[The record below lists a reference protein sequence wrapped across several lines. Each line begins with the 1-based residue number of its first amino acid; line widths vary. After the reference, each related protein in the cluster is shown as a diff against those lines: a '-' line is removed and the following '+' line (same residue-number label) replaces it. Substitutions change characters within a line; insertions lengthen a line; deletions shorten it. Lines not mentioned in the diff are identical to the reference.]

1 MLSETEW
8 VLERMRLYDLTRTH
22 PTWSLRQYARQLGH
36 DVKWVSKWLGRIKTA
51 SSVTMEVF
59 KSKSRA
65 PKTIYRRIEEKA
77 KEIVCDLRQQLSL
90 KFHRNAG
97 AKTILWGLAEYL
109 KGHPVTFPL
118 PKSRSTIT
126 QILRERGWILP
137 PRPVS
142 HEPLELPAPME
153 EWEIDFAEIW
163 LRDEGVFEFFVVV
176 DRGTSRLVYIE
187 GSAGY
192 NTETTLEAMAR
203 LFILCGLPKRIRFD
217 RDVRLWGA
225 WTRDSYPSPFIRF
238 LRVLGIID
246 VVCPPRRPDLK
257 PFVERCIQTIK
268 YEWFARQYPSSFS
281 EAKALLE
288 EFPYYY
294 NDERPHQGKACGN
307 RPPSVAFPNLPL
319 LPQLPEKVR
328 PDHWLKSVHGH
339 IYRRRVNSNGTIQVD
354 RHSYSIGTFYA
365 KQPILVHVDAHERV
379 FKLTSEGHKIK
390 QLPIL
395 GLFNE
400 MMSFWDYFRVIQTEA
415 RLVELHHA
423 ALWERRNDSL

>member
-142 HEPLELPAPME
+142 HEPLELPDPME

-163 LRDEGVFEFFVVV
+163 LRD
-176 DRGTSRLVYIE
+176 
-187 GSAGY
+187 
-192 NTETTLEAMAR
+192 
-203 LFILCGLPKRIRFD
+203 
-217 RDVRLWGA
+217 
-225 WTRDSYPSPFIRF
+225 
-238 LRVLGIID
+238 
-246 VVCPPRRPDLK
+246 
-257 PFVERCIQTIK
+257 
-268 YEWFARQYPSSFS
+268 
-281 EAKALLE
+281 
-288 EFPYYY
+288 
-294 NDERPHQGKACGN
+294 
-307 RPPSVAFPNLPL
+307 
-319 LPQLPEKVR
+319 
-328 PDHWLKSVHGH
+328 
-339 IYRRRVNSNGTIQVD
+339 
-354 RHSYSIGTFYA
+354 
-365 KQPILVHVDAHERV
+365 
-379 FKLTSEGHKIK
+379 
-390 QLPIL
+390 
-395 GLFNE
+395 
-400 MMSFWDYFRVIQTEA
+400 
-415 RLVELHHA
+415 
-423 ALWERRNDSL
+423 